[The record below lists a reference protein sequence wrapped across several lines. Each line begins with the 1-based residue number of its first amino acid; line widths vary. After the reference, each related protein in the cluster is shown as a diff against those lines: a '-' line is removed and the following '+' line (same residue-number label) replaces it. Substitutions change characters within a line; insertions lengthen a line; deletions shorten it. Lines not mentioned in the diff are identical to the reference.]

1 MTILLNRWK
10 PFERI
15 SNFKSEISDSENK
28 FNISKYFT
36 ASLCRCVAASLLI
49 FLVALIVFHPFSA
62 PKADGRLHVE
72 FLDVGQGDSAF
83 VTFPNGETL
92 LIDGG
97 GRINFSKMND
107 DESES
112 FEPDSQTI
120 GESVVSQFL
129 WEKGYSEIDYIL
141 ATHADTDHIQGLTDV
156 AENFQVRAAFFGRM
170 PFEDK
175 DFAEL
180 YEVLQKKKIEIV
192 EVSRGDEFEIGEVKM
207 QILYPE
213 KDLSAKPVSDNNHSV
228 VLRIIYGT
236 KKFLFTG
243 DIEKE
248 TEAELLQN
256 SGFFESRCRQ
266 SRASRKPHVF
276 DFGFYKCDESGI
288 CNYFGRQKINVR
300 SSAQRSC

>member
-1 MTILLNRWK
+1 MILLG
-10 PFERI
+10 
-15 SNFKSEISDSENK
+15 
-28 FNISKYFT
+28 T
-36 ASLCRCVAASLLI
+36 LI
-49 FLVALIVFHPFSA
+49 IFHPFSA

-72 FLDVGQGDSAF
+72 FLDVGQGDAAF

-129 WEKGYSEIDYIL
+129 WEKGYSEVDYIL

-156 AENFQVRAAFFGRM
+156 AENFRVRAAFFGRT

-180 YEVLQKKKIEIV
+180 YKVLQKRKIEIV
-192 EVSRGDEFEIGEVKM
+192 EVSRGDEFEMGEVKM

-228 VLRIIYGT
+228 VLRMIYGT

-248 TEAELLQN
+248 TEAELLKNPAFLQ
-256 SGFFESRCRQ
+256 SDVVKVAHHGSRTSSIADFINATKAEYAIISVGRKSMFGHPHKEVVKRWIS
-266 SRASRKPHVF
+266 SRAKIKTTGERGSISISTDGKDLQIETF
-276 DFGFYKCDESGI
+276 
-288 CNYFGRQKINVR
+288 QK
-300 SSAQRSC
+300 